1 MDWAWVGEN
10 LGQIR
15 GYALQHLFLTAVPVA
30 AGFALAFPMSLAAI
44 RWRRL
49 YGPLLGLTG
58 MLFTIPSIAL
68 FVLLIPVTGL
78 GPLTAIVPLT
88 IYTLLILIRNTV
100 EGLDGVDPDVREA
113 AEAMGYTRG
122 RQLFGVE
129 LPLALPVIVAGLRI
143 ATVTTVGL
151 VTITALIGAGGL
163 GRLIVDGFTLFFP
176 TSVVVGVV
184 LSVAFAVAADLVLL
198 AGQKALTPWRAGRA

>member
-1 MDWAWVGEN
+1 M
-10 LGQIR
+10 
-15 GYALQHLFLTAVPVA
+15 
-30 AGFALAFPMSLAAI
+30 
-44 RWRRL
+44 
-49 YGPLLGLTG
+49 
-58 MLFTIPSIAL
+58 
-68 FVLLIPVTGL
+68 
-78 GPLTAIVPLT
+78 PLT
-88 IYTLLILIRNTV
+88 IYSLLILIRNTV
-100 EGLDGVDPDVREA
+100 EGLDGVDRDVREA

-129 LPLALPVIVAGLRI
+129 LPLALPVVFAGLRI

-184 LSVAFAVAADLVLL
+184 LSVAFAVAADLCLL
-198 AGQKALTPWRAGRA
+198 AAQKALTPWRAGPA